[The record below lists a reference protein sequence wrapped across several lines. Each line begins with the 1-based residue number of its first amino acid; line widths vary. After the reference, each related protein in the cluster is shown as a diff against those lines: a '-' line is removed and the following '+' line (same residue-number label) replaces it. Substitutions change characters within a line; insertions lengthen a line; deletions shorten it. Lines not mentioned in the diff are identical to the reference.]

1 MLQKVSKLNQKTK
14 HNHHT
19 IGIGVMI
26 ITVLFL
32 NQFIDLNSVGQIL
45 NQFQTYFTE
54 NLVIGILIYLLMSI
68 IILNTPVSITPIIYI
83 LSGFLYGI
91 YFGTFL
97 SVLGVT
103 IGSFI
108 GFEIIRIFFRK
119 KFQNK
124 YKNKISKINKEI
136 EFHGF
141 HYFFTLRTIVVVP
154 HYLIN
159 ILAGLSK
166 LNKKTFTLAS
176 ICGFLPEAIVYN
188 YAGST
193 LTNLTNINQIISKE
207 IIFALSLIVLLGI
220 IPGAQKLIRNHK
232 IKKEKVLTFSDKPIS
247 Q

>member
-1 MLQKVSKLNQKTK
+1 
-14 HNHHT
+14 
-19 IGIGVMI
+19 MI
-26 ITVLFL
+26 IIILFL
-32 NQFIDLNSVGQIL
+32 NQFIDLNSVGILL

-54 NLVIGILIYLLMSI
+54 NIIIGIIIYLIISI
-68 IILNTPVSITPIIYI
+68 IILNTPISITPIIYI

-124 YKNKISKINKEI
+124 YKNKISKINNEI
-136 EFHGF
+136 QTHGF

-166 LNKKTFTLAS
+166 LNKKTFISAS

-207 IIFALSLIVLLGI
+207 IIFALSLIVILGL
-220 IPGAQKLIRNHK
+220 IPATQKIIRNHK
-232 IKKEKVLTFSDKPIS
+232 IKKEKIYTFSDKPIT